1 LQNAEKQTCRFVDW
15 QSQGACMVRGQS
27 LVEAIKTLILGIS
40 AAERL
45 VKLSR
50 NLCMRFGIQEFYKH
64 VSQLTLF
71 REQISRVQ
79 MSE

>member
-1 LQNAEKQTCRFVDW
+1 
-15 QSQGACMVRGQS
+15 MVRGQS

-50 NLCMRFGIQEFYKH
+50 NLCMRFGIQDSINMFLSSLCLESKS
-64 VSQLTLF
+64 VACKCRNS
-71 REQISRVQ
+71 
-79 MSE
+79 MKGG